1 MFRCVSAYTATA
13 LVATIA
19 VISTL
24 TSYAPEASAHG
35 QCKIVGY
42 EVRDFGKVGPT
53 ADAKRLLDERIPKWA
68 KKNGYRGAHKSGKK
82 KVSCKLYLDVGFFDE
97 WTCTAT
103 QRVCYF
109 K

>member
-1 MFRCVSAYTATA
+1 MLRCVSAYLAAGLVAATA
-13 LVATIA
+13 VVATLTVNPSQA
-19 VISTL
+19 V
-24 TSYAPEASAHG
+24 AHG

-68 KKNGYRGAHKSGKK
+68 KKNGYRGAHKSGPK